1 MAGRRGPVSM
11 GRAIVAIALA
21 ATLSAAVGAD
31 APTLAGGAEK
41 RGCGLAPGTLTVAD
55 LPAGTSVLECAA
67 VGRLVTH
74 GGAGVTVP
82 EPGTKVGV
90 DALTVDGSRHGFTL
104 AVAEDGTISYD
115 LPHDTGTAGHGQAH
129 GHAPAQH
136 GQAPAP
142 AERGRPHAHA
152 PAERGHGHAQAPA
165 AGPPAAARAACAD
178 SSYAV
183 ADHKEYGTYDW
194 WLGDDAL
201 PGGISRA
208 EAHRAFGDA
217 IHTIITNRNDCGYGD
232 GVGARAAYHSVT
244 HHEADIDREARCL
257 ARDGFSVWDAGALTS
272 AVVATTCTWSRPVA
286 GGPDWLKEADV
297 RFNTGAYTFTNNPT
311 GTCTNAYDIRS
322 VATHE
327 AGHVFGLAHVGSGHE
342 AQTMYTNS
350 FACSTT
356 ARTLGKGD
364 VLGLRALY

>member
-1 MAGRRGPVSM
+1 M
-11 GRAIVAIALA
+11 GRAITAIALA
-21 ATLSAAVGAD
+21 ATLSAAGGAD
-31 APTLAGGAEK
+31 APTRAGGVE
-41 RGCGLAPGTLTVAD
+41 RHGCGLAPGTLTVAD
-55 LPAGTSVLECAA
+55 LPAGASVLECAA

-82 EPGTKVGV
+82 EPGTKVSV

-104 AVAEDGTISYD
+104 AVAEDGTVSYD
-115 LPHDTGTAGHGQAH
+115 LPHDTGTTEP
-129 GHAPAQH
+129 GHA
-136 GQAPAP
+136 
-142 AERGRPHAHA
+142 
-152 PAERGHGHAQAPA
+152 HAQAPA
-165 AGPPAAARAACAD
+165 AGPVAGARAACAD

-194 WLGDDAL
+194 WIGDDAL

-208 EAHRAFGDA
+208 EAGRAFGDA
-217 IHTIITNRNDCGYGD
+217 INTIITNRNDCGYGD
-232 GVGARAAYHSVT
+232 GVGARAAYHSMT
-244 HHEADIDREARCL
+244 HHEADIDREARCQ
-257 ARDGFSVWDAGALTS
+257 ARDGFSVWDAGPLTS

-311 GTCTNAYDIRS
+311 GACTNAYDIRS

-350 FACSTT
+350 FVCTTT

-364 VLGLRALY
+364 VLGLRAIY